1 MKEKKYINVQIGSQ
15 IKRAREAAGL
25 TQDQFAEMI
34 KMGTKNLSSIER
46 GLVGVSVSTVKRIC
60 ETLSISSDMLIMEEP
75 REHECAEI
83 DLLAERL
90 KRLPAKQCALAIDII
105 NKLFEV
111 FAQQNNDA
119 ISEHPQ
125 D

>member
-15 IKRAREAAGL
+15 IKKAREAAGF

-60 ETLSISSDMLIMEEP
+60 ETLLISSDTLIMEEL
-75 REHECAEI
+75 REHDSAET
-83 DLLAERL
+83 DLVVERL
-90 KRLPAKQCALAIDII
+90 KRLPDKQYALAIDII

-111 FAQQNNDA
+111 FSLQNKDG
-119 ISEHPQ
+119 IK
-125 D
+125 